1 MSSKLRIEYDA
12 WWRRLSKGER
22 DLLLATGFD
31 HTNPGYAGIPK
42 PHRYI
47 DSGKDQTADGDDRR
61 GFVNFADW
69 SMRGYDIDNQ
79 TAHAWQARMLEAE
92 TIMNDKTYTHDE
104 VTDILSKVISVFT
117 DSVHPAV
124 RLHGTCIKIALGI
137 PGMPNMSELARAND
151 VTRAEVSR
159 RVKNIQ
165 RKMNLPPSIFMKSDY
180 ACARLKRK

>member
-1 MSSKLRIEYDA
+1 MSSKLRVQYDT
-12 WWRRLSKGER
+12 WWRRLSKAER

-31 HTNPGYAGIPK
+31 HTNPGYAGVPK

-47 DSGKDQTADGDDRR
+47 ESGGDQSADG
-61 GFVNFADW
+61 GSAYVNYSDW

-79 TAHAWQARMLEAE
+79 TVHQWQARMLAVEE
-92 TIMNDKTYTHDE
+92 TMNDRTYTHDE

-117 DSVHPAV
+117 ESVHPAV
-124 RLHGTCIKIALGI
+124 RLHGTCIKIALGV

-165 RKMNLPPSIFMKSDY
+165 RKMNLPPSMFMKSEH
-180 ACARLKRK
+180 ACAKLKRK

>member
-1 MSSKLRIEYDA
+1 LSSKLRIEYDT

-31 HTNPGYAGIPK
+31 HTNPGYAGVPK

-47 DSGKDQTADGDDRR
+47 ESGKDQTADGVANNS
-61 GFVNFADW
+61 FVNFADW

-79 TAHAWQARMLEAE
+79 IAHAWQANRVADD
-92 TIMNDKTYTHDE
+92 TTMNDKTYTHDE

-137 PGMPNMSELARAND
+137 PGMPNMSELGRTNN

-165 RKMNLPPSIFMKSDY
+165 RKMNLPPSMFMKSDY
-180 ACARLKRK
+180 ACSRLKRK